1 MITYE
6 FLEDEAF
13 LNLRCIFSKYSQ
25 LGVDGHYK
33 DMRKL
38 NWRGKLVLFSRC
50 ACMALQLSLFAL
62 WKFGILYVKKREQK
76 KMAEE
81 DLES

>member
-1 MITYE
+1 MGIT
-6 FLEDEAF
+6 
-13 LNLRCIFSKYSQ
+13 RICINSIGEENWFSFRVA
-25 LGVDGHYK
+25 LAW
-33 DMRKL
+33 L
-38 NWRGKLVLFSRC
+38 
-50 ACMALQLSLFAL
+50 LQLSLFAL

>member
-1 MITYE
+1 MGITRICVNSIGE
-6 FLEDEAF
+6 E
-13 LNLRCIFSKYSQ
+13 NWFSFRVA
-25 LGVDGHYK
+25 LAW
-33 DMRKL
+33 L
-38 NWRGKLVLFSRC
+38 
-50 ACMALQLSLFAL
+50 LQLSLFAL